1 LHGNEHHIPLLLQIA
16 PVANEQFRNEQAQE

>member
-16 PVANEQFRNEQAQE
+16 LVRMGNAQLAMHQL